1 MVGFNS
7 LFMLLNDLNLCL
19 VLAERFLDVAQDQ
32 LLLPHKTVL
41 LLMLNS
47 RIRNRLGPDY
57 LTCRKL
63 DMMSIGTGKMIVLLF
78 SAEIPLR
85 V

>member
-1 MVGFNS
+1 MVGLNS
-7 LFMLLNDLNLCL
+7 WLMLSNDLNLCF

-32 LLLPHKTVL
+32 LLMAHKTAL
-41 LLMLNS
+41 LLMLNR
-47 RIRNRLGPDY
+47 RIRNRLSPDY
-57 LTCRKL
+57 LTWRKL

>member
-1 MVGFNS
+1 MVGLNS

-32 LLLPHKTVL
+32 LLMAHKTVL
-41 LLMLNS
+41 LLMLN
-47 RIRNRLGPDY
+47 RMIRNRLSPDY